1 MRPRLPE
8 VLKKTGDLGQEKWR
22 GRALV
27 GESPPEVSG
36 YFGDLG
42 QTRGSSLH
50 PRLPDDADY
59 QRDDI
64 DDAAIGHA
72 AIMDIPA
79 GRRRPFDF

>member
-50 PRLPDDADY
+50 PRLPDDD
-59 QRDDI
+59 
-64 DDAAIGHA
+64 AIGHA